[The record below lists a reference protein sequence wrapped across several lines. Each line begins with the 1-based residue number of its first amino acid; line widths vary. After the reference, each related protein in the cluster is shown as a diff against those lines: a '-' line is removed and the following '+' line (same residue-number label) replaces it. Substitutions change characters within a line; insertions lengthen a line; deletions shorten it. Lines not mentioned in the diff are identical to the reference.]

1 MPAASPISI
10 VACDVAA
17 APVADVWGVLSD
29 RSSMSDR
36 LDSVGRATML
46 ARAICTISLLA
57 AAVSPAAQAAQDRS
71 APAGGAGAEASRAE
85 GHSAWAPA
93 PHPLTATAR
102 AVTAVEQG
110 KPKRRGGKVR
120 RAWPANPR
128 APRPRNRLARWLAR
142 QVGAVRERSARTAA
156 QGNDKL
162 LVRSF
167 DIPES
172 DPAYDRLVDRSYTY
186 DNALATFAFI
196 SVRARG
202 LAEQLLDQLKAL
214 QRTDG
219 SLEYA
224 FNVDTGASVRDFRAG
239 AMAWVGYAAVA
250 YRKVYENRRYDRMLA
265 GIVRYLLAL
274 RNRDGLIRG
283 GPDVTWVSTQHN
295 LLAAGMLRDL
305 AADLGRRGTLATGLE
320 YEDIDDAADSIGDA
334 TLAHLLVQEGP
345 LAYFR
350 QGVEDPVVPAD
361 VQALGALYLD
371 ARGDR
376 RAEQVAEFLRQ
387 NFYVPPRAGPAG
399 MLSGYRP
406 FLGAGAPDVIWSE
419 GTLEAA
425 TAFHR
430 VGLNTAA
437 ADDAVA
443 RLRSTIRGRSVGPAG
458 ADRDVVDRVWGEFHT
473 WPTSA
478 AGSWLLIR
486 AARAELLF
494 DR

>member
-1 MPAASPISI
+1 MFARTICI
-10 VACDVAA
+10 ITL
-17 APVADVWGVLSD
+17 LS
-29 RSSMSDR
+29 
-36 LDSVGRATML
+36 
-46 ARAICTISLLA
+46 
-57 AAVSPAAQAAQDRS
+57 AAVSPVAAQAAPDRATPHVRS
-71 APAGGAGAEASRAE
+71 AAPSGGA
-85 GHSAWAPA
+85 
-93 PHPLTATAR
+93 
-102 AVTAVEQG
+102 AVEKG

-120 RAWPANPR
+120 QAWPANPR

-142 QVGAVRERSARTAA
+142 QVGPARSAPSPAA
-156 QGNDKL
+156 DARGKL

-172 DPAYDRLVDRSYTY
+172 DPAFGRLVGRSYTY

-196 SVRARG
+196 SVGARG
-202 LAEQLLDQLKAL
+202 QAEQLLDQLKAL

-224 FNVDTGASVRDFRAG
+224 FNADTGLSVSQFRAG

-250 YRKVYENRRYDRMLA
+250 YREAYGNSRYDNMLA

-274 RNRDGLIRG
+274 RNSDGLVRG

-295 LLAAGMLRDL
+295 LLVAGMLRDL
-305 AADLGRRGTLATGLE
+305 AADLGSKGTLATGLK
-320 YEDIDDAADSIGDA
+320 YADINDAANSIGNA
-334 TLAHLLVQEGP
+334 ILANLIVQEGS

-350 QGVEDPVVPAD
+350 QGVGDPVVPAD
-361 VQALGALYLD
+361 VQALGALYLN
-371 ARGDR
+371 ARGDG
-376 RAEQVAEFLRQ
+376 RARQVAEYLRQ
-387 NFYVPPRAGPAG
+387 KFYVAPRRGAAGT
-399 MLSGYRP
+399 LSAFLP
-406 FLGAGAPDVIWSE
+406 FVGVGTPDVIWSE

-430 VGLNTAA
+430 LGVDSGA
-437 ADDAVA
+437 ADLAVA
-443 RLRSTIRGRSVGPAG
+443 RLVTTIGGRSVGPVG
-458 ADRDVVDRVWGEFHT
+458 ADRDISDPVWGEFHT

-486 AARAELLF
+486 AANGELLF